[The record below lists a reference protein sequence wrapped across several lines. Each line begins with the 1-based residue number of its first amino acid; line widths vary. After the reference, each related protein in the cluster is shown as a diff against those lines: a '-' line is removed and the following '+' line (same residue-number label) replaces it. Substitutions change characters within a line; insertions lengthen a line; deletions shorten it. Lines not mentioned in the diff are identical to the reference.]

1 MVLMFPRKL
10 LELSSLASVL
20 LLILLSDQR
29 HGIPSFAEQQDSV
42 GGDRQPIAGFEVL
55 LRGIVLF
62 RLQVEERSCL
72 LTSKPLIA
80 GTDPIIGRSWAGRRW
95 LVWPTILSGLVLLL
109 YAPVL
114 KHLVLQWWS
123 DPDYSHGFFVPLFS
137 GYLLWHQRERWMKIE
152 IKPSN
157 FGLLVMLGA
166 VGLLLVGSLGA
177 ELFTTRFS
185 LLVLL
190 VGMILFLAG
199 WNFLR
204 AVSFPLCFLI
214 FMIPLPQIVYNQ
226 ITFPLQ
232 LLASRFATFWLE
244 LVHVPVLRD
253 GNILVLS
260 NYSLEVVEA
269 CSGIRSLMTLISLAV
284 IYGYLLEPRLWVR
297 ILLVVLMVPI
307 AIVSNA
313 IRIMGAGMMA
323 HRFGPA
329 AAEGF
334 LHEFSGWVIFLISL
348 LLLFAFHWIL
358 RHIGKAPRE
367 AAHA

>member
-1 MVLMFPRKL
+1 MDK
-10 LELSSLASVL
+10 
-20 LLILLSDQR
+20 
-29 HGIPSFAEQQDSV
+29 
-42 GGDRQPIAGFEVL
+42 
-55 LRGIVLF
+55 
-62 RLQVEERSCL
+62 
-72 LTSKPLIA
+72 
-80 GTDPIIGRSWAGRRW
+80 SWVGRRW
-95 LVWPTILSGLVLLL
+95 LVWPAILSGLVLLL
-109 YAPVL
+109 YAPTL
-114 KHLVLQWWS
+114 KNLVLQWWS

-137 GYLLWHQRERWMKIE
+137 AYILWRQRERWMKIE

-157 FGLLVMLGA
+157 FGLLMMLGA

-177 ELFTTRFS
+177 ELFTSRFS

-190 VGMILFLAG
+190 TGMTVFLGG
-199 WNFLR
+199 WKFLR
-204 AVSFPLCFLI
+204 AISFPLCFLI
-214 FMIPLPQIVYNQ
+214 FMIPLPTIVYSQ

-232 LLASRFATFWLE
+232 LIASRFATFWLE

-260 NYSLEVVEA
+260 NFSLEVVEA
-269 CSGIRSLMTLISLAV
+269 CSGIRSLITLISLTV

-297 ILLVVLMVPI
+297 ILLVVLMLPI

-323 HRFGPA
+323 HRFGSV

-334 LHEFSGWVIFLISL
+334 LHGFSGWVIFLVAL

-358 RHIGKAPRE
+358 RHIGKVPRE

>member
-1 MVLMFPRKL
+1 MVGTAEL
-10 LELSSLASVL
+10 LGNRCVAVL
-20 LLILLSDQR
+20 L
-29 HGIPSFAEQQDSV
+29 H
-42 GGDRQPIAGFEVL
+42 
-55 LRGIVLF
+55 GIVL
-62 RLQVEERSCL
+62 RSWKL
-72 LTSKPLIA
+72 KNARYLMTSKPLIA
-80 GTDPIIGRSWAGRRW
+80 GTDPIVGSSPAGRPW
-95 LVWPTILSGLVLLL
+95 FVWPTILSGFVLLL

-137 GYLLWHQRERWMKIE
+137 GYILWRQRERWMKIE

-177 ELFTTRFS
+177 ELFTSRFS

-190 VGMILFLAG
+190 AGMILFLGG
-199 WNFLR
+199 WKLLR

-214 FMIPLPQIVYNQ
+214 FMIPLPQIIYNQ

-244 LVHVPVLRD
+244 MVHVPVLRD
-253 GNILVLS
+253 GNVLVFS

-269 CSGIRSLMTLISLAV
+269 CSGIRSLITLISLAV

-313 IRIMGAGMMA
+313 IRIMGAGVMA

-334 LHEFSGWVIFLISL
+334 LHEFSGWAIFLVAL
-348 LLLFAFHWIL
+348 LLLFASHRIL
-358 RHIGKAPRE
+358 RHIQTMPRKT
-367 AAHA
+367 AHA